1 MRQTQWHYSRF
12 VNSGVVCAA
21 LAAFSL
27 QAAPGITSVV
37 GNTVAVGKY
46 DKLEL
51 TVALTAAYE
60 NPYDPNQVDLSAEFT
75 SPAGKV
81 WKVNGFYGAEPAAAP
96 SAPNEPGA
104 NVRGGARGGRGGV
117 ALGNPAWKIR
127 FAANE
132 TGNWKYV
139 VTAKDSTGTTRSLPG
154 AFTCTASMLHGW
166 VRVAP
171 NQRYLCYDDGTSF
184 YGVGSC
190 HAWSVSTNTLNQMQA
205 LGFNTYVYWNGTY
218 DSAGG
223 DNLIASM
230 SSGVDKY
237 DQAKCARLDNLINW
251 SAERGIGMILV
262 IWPHDYLCDNHG
274 DMGTW
279 PSKWTQNPFNKIVS
293 STNFYSDTNAWAYQ
307 AKMYRYIIARWGYS
321 VGLEGW
327 QTIDEISGT
336 SSWKYNQPSANAWA
350 GQIARFF
357 QTNDPFQHPTTASH
371 GSFWDEGNKVN
382 DLPNTE
388 LYGNSA
394 PSNVV
399 SIVHRLWNGYDKP
412 CIMGETGIDRT
423 SSLTHGKIWSSLAA
437 GIAVTPLLWQFN
449 QGWNSGVAAQFPAF
463 NKFIAD
469 INFGILTH
477 PALAQVSVPDVSA
490 WGITSDQITFGWITG
505 EVAAP
510 SGRRGEPPPVAA
522 PPTPIS
528 GRRLTVSGLPNG
540 PCRME
545 WWDCATGATIS
556 TTTVVASGGLAT
568 SEIPATAQSDLAF
581 KIIPAK

>member
-1 MRQTQWHYSRF
+1 MRQIQWHFSRF
-12 VNSGVVCAA
+12 MNSGVVCAA

-27 QAAPGITSVV
+27 QAAPGISSVAK
-37 GNTVAVGKY
+37 NQDSVGKY
-46 DKLEL
+46 EKLEL

-60 NPYDPNQVDLSAEFT
+60 NPYDPDQIDLSAEFT

-81 WKVNGFYGAEPAAAP
+81 WKVNGFYGADQMATPP
-96 SAPNEPGA
+96 APNG
-104 NVRGGARGGRGGV
+104 RGGRGGV
-117 ALGNPAWKIR
+117 TLTNFAWRIR

-139 VTAKDSTGTTRSLPG
+139 VSAKDSTGTTRSSEG
-154 AFTCTASMLHGW
+154 TFACTASKLHGW

-171 NQRYLCYDDGTSF
+171 NKRYLCCDDGTSF
-184 YGVGSC
+184 YGVGVC
-190 HAWSVSTNTLNQMQA
+190 HAWSVSTNTLTQMQD

-237 DQAKCARLDNLINW
+237 DQAKCSRLDNLINW

-279 PSKWTQNPFNKIVS
+279 PSKWTQNPFNTIVS
-293 STNFYSDTNAWAYQ
+293 STNFYSDAKAWDYQ

-327 QTIDEISGT
+327 QVIDEIEGT
-336 SSWKYNQPSANAWA
+336 TSWKYDRPA
-350 GQIARFF
+350 GTLWIAKIASFF
-357 QTNDPFQHPTTASH
+357 QTNDPFKHPTNASL
-371 GSFWDEGNKVN
+371 GGFWDDGDKVN
-382 DLPNTE
+382 DLSNTE
-388 LYGNSA
+388 HYG
-394 PSNVV
+394 PSTPATVV
-399 SIVHRLWNGYDKP
+399 GVVRRLWSGYEKP
-412 CIMGETGIDRT
+412 CIIGESAMDRT
-423 SSLTHGKIWSSLAA
+423 GPAAHQRLWSSLAG

-449 QGWNSGVAAQFPAF
+449 QGWNDSAAAQYPAF

-469 INFGILTH
+469 IEFGRLTN
-477 PALAQVSVPDVSA
+477 PALAQVSVPDVGA

-505 EVAAP
+505 EIAV
-510 SGRRGEPPPVAA
+510 SGGRRGTPPPPAV

-528 GRRLTVSGLPNG
+528 GKSLTVSGLRNG
-540 PCRME
+540 SYRME
-545 WWDCATGATIS
+545 WWDCATGTVIATEAVTAANGS
-556 TTTVVASGGLAT
+556 VT
-568 SEIPATAQSDLAF
+568 SVIPATTESDLAF
-581 KIIPAK
+581 KVVHL

>member
-1 MRQTQWHYSRF
+1 MRQTQWQFSRF
-12 VNSGVVCAA
+12 INPGVWCAA

-27 QAAPGITSVV
+27 QAAPSITSVAK
-37 GNTVAVGKY
+37 NTEAVGKY

-60 NPYDPNQVDLSAEFT
+60 NPYDPDQIDLSAEFT

-81 WKVNGFYGAEPAAAP
+81 WKVNGFYGAEQAATP

-104 NVRGGARGGRGGV
+104 NARGGARGGRGGV
-117 ALGNPAWKIR
+117 ALGDPAWRIR

-139 VTAKDSTGTTRSLPG
+139 VSAKDSTGTAKSSPG
-154 AFTCTASMLHGW
+154 TFTCAASKLHGW

-171 NQRYLCYDDGTSF
+171 NKRYLCCDDGTSF
-184 YGVGSC
+184 YGVGVC
-190 HAWSVSTNTLNQMQA
+190 HAWSVSTNTLTQMQD

-230 SSGVDKY
+230 SSGVDRY
-237 DQAKCARLDNLINW
+237 DQGKCARLDNLINW

-279 PSKWTQNPFNKIVS
+279 PSKWTLNPFNRIVS
-293 STNFYSDTNAWAYQ
+293 STNFYTDAKCWDYQ

-327 QTIDEISGT
+327 QTIDEIDGT
-336 SSWKYNQPSANAWA
+336 TSFHYNRAA
-350 GQIARFF
+350 GNLWTAKMAKFF
-357 QTNDPFQHPTTASH
+357 QTNDPFKHPTNASF
-371 GSFWDEGNKVN
+371 GAFWDESNIAN
-382 DLPNTE
+382 DLSNTE
-388 LYGNSA
+388 HYGSSD
-394 PSNVV
+394 PTTVVNV
-399 SIVHRLWNGYDKP
+399 VHRLWNGYQKP
-412 CIMGETGIDRT
+412 CIIGESGMDRT
-423 SSLTHGKIWSSLAA
+423 PSAAHDRLWSSLAG
-437 GIAVTPLLWQFN
+437 GISVTPLLWQFN
-449 QGWNSGVAAQFPAF
+449 QGWNAAPAAQYPAF

-469 INFGILTH
+469 IEFGKLTN
-477 PALAQVSVPDVSA
+477 PALANVTIPEVKA

-505 EVAAP
+505 EAATP
-510 SGRRGEPPPVAA
+510 GGRRGTQAPPAA

-528 GRRLTVSGLPNG
+528 GKNLTVSGLRNG
-540 PCRME
+540 PYRME
-545 WWDCATGATIS
+545 WWDCANG
-556 TTTVVASGGLAT
+556 TVVSTKTVTAADGSVTSDVPAT
-568 SEIPATAQSDLAF
+568 SQSDLAF
-581 KIIPAK
+581 KVIHL